1 MTELVHLGVD
11 EGVATI
17 TLDSPHNKNALSQQL
32 TGELLAHLA
41 AADADD
47 AVRVI
52 VIRSALDVFCSGADL
67 SEATTV
73 GMGVGAQRMVDV
85 QRAIVANSKPVVAR
99 VAGPVRAGGIGI
111 VAAADISVAGESST
125 FALTEVRLGLAAAT
139 ISLTVIPRLTD
150 RAASLTFLTGDGFD
164 GAEAARLGLV
174 TRAVPD
180 DDLDAALAAVLK
192 SLLKGVPQGLR
203 ETKKLLNR
211 ELLADIDARG
221 TDLAEL
227 SAGLFGSPAAQEAML
242 AFLNRRRV
250 SPRAEPP
257 LLVRSW
263 LLIQPP
269 SGEQRKATRFA
280 VSAGWPGRLS
290 GFSVANCSTISG
302 VIQPVSIGPGLITF
316 AVMPRWLSS

>member
-1 MTELVHLGVD
+1 MTELVQLDVTD
-11 EGVATI
+11 GVATI

-32 TGELLAHLA
+32 TGELLERLDSAGNDEL
-41 AADADD
+41 
-47 AVRVI
+47 VRVI

-85 QRAIVANSKPVVAR
+85 QRAIVANPKPVVAR

-111 VAAADISVAGESST
+111 VAAADISVAGESAT

-139 ISLTVIPRLTD
+139 ISLTVLPRLTD
-150 RAASLTFLTGDGFD
+150 RAASYTFLTGNGF
-164 GAEAARLGLV
+164 GGTEAAHLGLV

-180 DDLDAALAAVLK
+180 GDLDSTVGAIVQ

-203 ETKKLLNR
+203 ESKKLLNR

-221 TDLAEL
+221 KDLAEL

-242 AFLNRRRV
+242 AFLNRKR
-250 SPRAEPP
+250 
-257 LLVRSW
+257 
-263 LLIQPP
+263 
-269 SGEQRKATRFA
+269 G
-280 VSAGWPGRLS
+280 
-290 GFSVANCSTISG
+290 
-302 VIQPVSIGPGLITF
+302 
-316 AVMPRWLSS
+316 

>member
-1 MTELVHLGVD
+1 MAGMTELVHLAVA

-41 AADADD
+41 TAGEDD

-52 VIRSALDVFCSGADL
+52 VVRSAGDVFCSGADM

-85 QRAIVANSKPVVAR
+85 QRAIVANPKPVIAR

-111 VAAADISVAGESST
+111 VAAADLSIAADTSS

-150 RAASLTFLTGDGFD
+150 RAAALTFLTGDGFD
-164 GAEAARLGLV
+164 GTEAARLGLV
-174 TRAVPD
+174 TRAVPEQ
-180 DDLDAALAAVLK
+180 DLEAALDDVLK

-227 SAGLFGSPAAQEAML
+227 SASLFGSPAAQEAML
-242 AFLNRRRV
+242 AFLNR
-250 SPRAEPP
+250 
-257 LLVRSW
+257 
-263 LLIQPP
+263 
-269 SGEQRKATRFA
+269 KKK
-280 VSAGWPGRLS
+280 
-290 GFSVANCSTISG
+290 
-302 VIQPVSIGPGLITF
+302 
-316 AVMPRWLSS
+316 

>member
-1 MTELVHLGVD
+1 MTELVHLAVAD
-11 EGVATI
+11 GVATI

-32 TGELLAHLA
+32 TSELLAHLA
-41 AADADD
+41 TAGADD

-52 VIRSALDVFCSGADL
+52 VVSSAIDVFCSGADM
-67 SEATTV
+67 SEATSV

-85 QRAIVANSKPVVAR
+85 QRAIVANPKPVVTR

-111 VAAADISVAGESST
+111 VAASDLSIAAGTAT

-150 RAASLTFLTGDGFD
+150 RAAALTFLTGNGFD

-174 TRAVPD
+174 TQAVPEQ
-180 DDLDAALAAVLK
+180 DLDATLDDVLK

-227 SAGLFGSPAAQEAML
+227 SASLFGSPAAQEAML
-242 AFLNRRRV
+242 AFLNR
-250 SPRAEPP
+250 
-257 LLVRSW
+257 
-263 LLIQPP
+263 
-269 SGEQRKATRFA
+269 KK
-280 VSAGWPGRLS
+280 
-290 GFSVANCSTISG
+290 N
-302 VIQPVSIGPGLITF
+302 
-316 AVMPRWLSS
+316 

>member
-1 MTELVHLGVD
+1 MADMTELVHLAVA

-41 AADADD
+41 TAGEDD

-52 VIRSALDVFCSGADL
+52 VVRSAGDVFCSGADM

-85 QRAIVANSKPVVAR
+85 QRAIVANPKPVIAR

-111 VAAADISVAGESST
+111 VAAADLSIAADTSS

-150 RAASLTFLTGDGFD
+150 RAAALTFLTGDGFD
-164 GAEAARLGLV
+164 GTEAARLGLV
-174 TRAVPD
+174 TRAVPEQ
-180 DDLDAALAAVLK
+180 DLDAALDDVLT

-227 SAGLFGSPAAQEAML
+227 SASLFGSPAAQEAML
-242 AFLNRRRV
+242 AFLNR
-250 SPRAEPP
+250 
-257 LLVRSW
+257 
-263 LLIQPP
+263 
-269 SGEQRKATRFA
+269 KKK
-280 VSAGWPGRLS
+280 
-290 GFSVANCSTISG
+290 
-302 VIQPVSIGPGLITF
+302 
-316 AVMPRWLSS
+316 

>member
-11 EGVATI
+11 DGVATI

-47 AVRVI
+47 TVRVI

-73 GMGVGAQRMVDV
+73 GMGVGARRMVDV

-111 VAAADISVAGESST
+111 VAAADISLASESST

-164 GAEAARLGLV
+164 GVEAARLGLV
-174 TRAVPD
+174 TRAVPE

-221 TDLAEL
+221 TDLAQL

-242 AFLNRRRV
+242 AFLNRKK
-250 SPRAEPP
+250 
-257 LLVRSW
+257 
-263 LLIQPP
+263 
-269 SGEQRKATRFA
+269 G
-280 VSAGWPGRLS
+280 
-290 GFSVANCSTISG
+290 
-302 VIQPVSIGPGLITF
+302 
-316 AVMPRWLSS
+316 